1 MYFLNAPDMLTTW
14 LRCDSV
20 TSGMESSSEAP
31 FSLAVRESNI
41 ARATAVWNANKFV
54 SKSYVFGR
62 RHRHTISNFT
72 AVQLQLFDIVILL
85 DILFRFVFIS
95 DFRSAIL
102 MVLLEF
108 AEQGFPYLFPSL
120 VVERI
125 VANRYMNARHKR
137 FVKMS
142 HAIGGQK
149 EDASEIF

>member
-1 MYFLNAPDMLTTW
+1 MY
-14 LRCDSV
+14 
-20 TSGMESSSEAP
+20 SE
-31 FSLAVRESNI
+31 E
-41 ARATAVWNANKFV
+41 
-54 SKSYVFGR
+54 GR
-62 RHRHTISNFT
+62 HIISNFT

-142 HAIGGQK
+142 DAIGGQK